1 KNPIP
6 SPSCP
11 AQLPRLSLAVRRHHK
26 PPPPAALALLSNT
39 HHPHPPPQ
47 PPGATTSRPH
57 AAAAAAAP
65 PRDDSSRPRLS
76 PARAHAF
83 AFASPPQ
90 VRSTPQLFFPDLLD
104 TPSAPRVSYR
114 PRPSST
120 NLVHRSSRT
129 PLRACAQHSGIPAP
143 ITRAYTHRP
152 PSPFGPLRS
161 PAFIMGRTRRGVRFN
176 HNGQIAGSD
185 GRRSSFSGSEDG
197 SGSPTRT
204 RSKAQAQLEPV
215 QEKQPTPEEEYQK
228 KKANFMTRTFWTFSM
243 LAIFFGALFMGHIYI
258 IAIVTAVQIVSFKEV
273 IAIANVPSRARSIRS
288 TKSLNWY
295 WLATTMYFLY
305 GESVIYYFKHIVL
318 VDKVLLP
325 LATHHRFISFI
336 LYVFGFVSF
345 VATLKAGHYKFQF
358 TNFAWT
364 HMALYLIV
372 VQAHFVMNNIFE
384 GMIWFFLPAALVI
397 TNDIFAYVCG
407 IAFGRTQLIKLS
419 PKKTVEGF
427 VGAWI
432 MTLLWAMLLV
442 NLMIRSKYFICPV
455 NDLGATIFTGL
466 ECDPNPVFVP
476 RTYQLPHFFFLPPN
490 TNMSL
495 TFAPMQIHALVLAS
509 FASLIA
515 PFGGFFA
522 SGLKR
527 TFKIKDFGDSIPG
540 HGGMTD
546 RMDCQFIMGFFA
558 YMYYHTF
565 IAVHQVTLGS
575 VLETAITSLGP
586 DEQVELVK
594 SMARYL
600 GNQGVVPETFLDCV
614 EKTIVKR

>member
-1 KNPIP
+1 
-6 SPSCP
+6 
-11 AQLPRLSLAVRRHHK
+11 
-26 PPPPAALALLSNT
+26 
-39 HHPHPPPQ
+39 
-47 PPGATTSRPH
+47 
-57 AAAAAAAP
+57 
-65 PRDDSSRPRLS
+65 
-76 PARAHAF
+76 
-83 AFASPPQ
+83 
-90 VRSTPQLFFPDLLD
+90 
-104 TPSAPRVSYR
+104 
-114 PRPSST
+114 
-120 NLVHRSSRT
+120 
-129 PLRACAQHSGIPAP
+129 
-143 ITRAYTHRP
+143 
-152 PSPFGPLRS
+152 
-161 PAFIMGRTRRGVRFN
+161 MGRTRRGVRFP
-176 HNGQIAGSD
+176 HGAAGASVNGHASGSE
-185 GRRSSFSGSEDG
+185 GHRSSFSGSEDG
-197 SGSPTRT
+197 SGSPSRT
-204 RSKAQAQLEPV
+204 RIKSQAQLAPV
-215 QEKQPTPEEEYQK
+215 QEKQPTAEEEYQK

-243 LAIFFGALFMGHIYI
+243 LAMFFTALFMGHIYI

-295 WLATTMYFLY
+295 WLASTMYFLY
-305 GESVIYYFKHIVL
+305 GESVIYYFKHVVL

-336 LYVFGFVSF
+336 LYVFGFVCF

-372 VQAHFVMNNIFE
+372 VQAHFVMNNVFE

-397 TNDIFAYVCG
+397 TNDIFAYICG

-432 MTLLWAMLLV
+432 MTILFGMLLV

-455 NDLGATIFTGL
+455 NDLGANIFTGL

-476 RTYQLPHFFFLPPN
+476 RTYHLPQLFFLPQN
-490 TNMSL
+490 TTFSL
-495 TFAPMQIHALVLAS
+495 TFAPMQLHTLVLAS

-546 RMDCQFIMGFFA
+546 RMDCQFIMGLFA
-558 YMYYHTF
+558 FMYYHTF
-565 IAVHQVTLGS
+565 IEVHKVTLGS
-575 VLETAITSLGP
+575 VLETAITSLNP
-586 DEQVELVK
+586 EEQVELVK
-594 SMARYL
+594 GMARYL
-600 GNQGVVPETFLDCV
+600 GNQGVVSEQVLGCIDQV
-614 EKTIVKR
+614 MKR